1 MISLGV
7 SIVTILYLS
16 GIGFLVI
23 LCLLTFLIPGRHMR
37 VGPHS
42 STASTNHGSS
52 DSRRPLLFLV
62 WIPSD
67 FALL

>member
-42 STASTNHGSS
+42 STASTNQGQ
-52 DSRRPLLFLV
+52 F
-62 WIPSD
+62 
-67 FALL
+67 